1 MRQKHE
7 QISETKEKSLKTIKK
22 SMKTI
27 QASLKTMGNLVKN
40 KMLQILSKFAFLA
53 PHICDFSSEMLQKIC
68 K

>member
-7 QISETKEKSLKTIKK
+7 QISETMEKSLQTIKK
-22 SMKTI
+22 SI
-27 QASLKTMGNLVKN
+27 QTSLKTMGNLVKN

-53 PHICDFSSEMLQKIC
+53 PHICDFSSEMLQKTC